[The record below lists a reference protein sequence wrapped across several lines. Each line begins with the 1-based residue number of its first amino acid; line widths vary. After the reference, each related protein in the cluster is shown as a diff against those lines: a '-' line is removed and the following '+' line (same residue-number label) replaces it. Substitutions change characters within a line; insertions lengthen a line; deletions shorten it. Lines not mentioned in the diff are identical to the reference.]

1 MAFQIYECEDGVGIP
16 ASVPTVL
23 QALHMCGR
31 IASPMKLGDFLK
43 GQQRLFDVPMR
54 LQLYEFLNL
63 VVFNS
68 QCLEEVERQ
77 IQAKAGSPKQ
87 EASIIVSA
95 GDALLTRP
103 ELAERHLDAWYH
115 QLLFPKVDIVGSNA
129 VSEPFVNTRQR
140 QVVVAWGRNEAS
152 RLLPPLLSST
162 ARLCQSRAGGHL
174 RTCDGLTYQQT
185 MTAKPN
191 TLPGPNS
198 QSDGPST

>member
-1 MAFQIYECEDGVGIP
+1 MAFQIHECEDGVGIS

-43 GQQRLFDVPMR
+43 GQQRSFDVPMR

-77 IQAKAGSPKQ
+77 IQAKAGSPQ
-87 EASIIVSA
+87 TEASIIVST

-103 ELAERHLDAWYH
+103 QLAERHLDAWYH

-129 VSEPFVNTRQR
+129 ISEPFVNTRQR
-140 QVVVAWGRNEAS
+140 RVVAVWGRNEAS
-152 RLLPPLLSST
+152 RLLPPLLSSA
-162 ARLCQSRAGGHL
+162 ARLCQSRAGSHL
-174 RTCDGLTYQQT
+174 RTCDGLTYQPT
-185 MTAKPN
+185 GTGKPS
-191 TLPGPNS
+191 TLPAPT
-198 QSDGPST
+198 SDGPPT